1 MVEYPGAIVVKLPQ
15 LPGASVGLMVGVREL
30 VTVLVRVSVRVGVL
44 VRVGVDVIVLV
55 CVGVGGTQPEP
66 TSVGTFRLTISHMP
80 SSPKRF
86 QPQQ

>member
-44 VRVGVDVIVLV
+44 VRVGVAVVVLV

-66 TSVGTFRLTISHMP
+66 TRVGTIRLTVSHTP
-80 SSPKRF
+80 SCA
-86 QPQQ
+86 